1 MSLGRFILTVL
12 LASMLAGCA
21 GTVARERTAAA
32 ESTVQQAQGSMAGQA
47 QTGPTGNRAG
57 LSPRARKR
65 PKINVK
71 PRQAATQDT
80 EPQKK
85 TGTGASSEGAA
96 SSPKS
101 AAGTPASSGQLAGAG
116 SGASSGVAASGSKG
130 AAGTPA
136 SPGQLAGAGSGA
148 SSGGAAS
155 SSKGAAGTPASSGQ
169 LAGAGSG
176 ASSGDEGSIPGNS
189 APVPAGAAQSVQNNS
204 GNEGVVGPKTS
215 PGREPAAT
223 GAVAETGAKSGG
235 VPAQATTP
243 AVRPSVAAAG
253 GAEAGTGT
261 AGESEGS
268 PQVAV
273 LQPGNKAA
281 GRSKAAARPK
291 PPSFEERSLDCDV
304 IELMGKFI
312 GQRHIRGE
320 PRVEATDKAIDDVLR
335 QTGGERDE
343 RFVFSGR
350 VYGMLIYRLARD
362 HSAEGYGVYA
372 RSACRILRGGKGI
385 VPADESSEYQLN
397 QALRTCESGSRTGDE
412 LYSCISRRME
422 EIVQK
427 RGS

>member
-1 MSLGRFILTVL
+1 MSLGRLFLTVL
-12 LASMLAGCA
+12 LASLLAGCA

-32 ESTVQQAQGSMAGQA
+32 ESTVQQTQGSMAGQA
-47 QTGPTGNRAG
+47 QTGLTGNKAG

-80 EPQKK
+80 EPPKK
-85 TGTGASSEGAA
+85 T
-96 SSPKS
+96 
-101 AAGTPASSGQLAGAG
+101 
-116 SGASSGVAASGSKG
+116 
-130 AAGTPA
+130 
-136 SPGQLAGAGSGA
+136 
-148 SSGGAAS
+148 
-155 SSKGAAGTPASSGQ
+155 
-169 LAGAGSG
+169 GSG
-176 ASSGDEGSIPGNS
+176 ASSGDAGSIPGNS
-189 APVPAGAAQSVQNNS
+189 TPVSAGAAQSVQNNS
-204 GNEGVVGPKTS
+204 GSEGVVGLKTS

-268 PQVAV
+268 PQVAM
-273 LQPGNKAA
+273 LQSGSKAA
-281 GRSKAAARPK
+281 DRSKAAARPK

-412 LYSCISRRME
+412 LYSCVSHRME
-422 EIVQK
+422 EIVRK
-427 RGS
+427 RDS